1 MEVAPHAKNFL
12 VRVDS
17 LDPKTKPANSSVML
31 EVEASQPY
39 SLLATPLAL
48 PMQVLI
54 THDSAHSTS
63 SVEIYTVSILDAAG
77 NEIATNNM
85 DESSSVS
92 FIKQQIAVSFRVL
105 S

>member
-1 MEVAPHAKNFL
+1 M
-12 VRVDS
+12 RVDS